1 MEYKHGKEIFFK
13 RVCAFLIDALCI
25 GLTFLLMITIFD
37 LTVMNSPAYK
47 KAYQRQ
53 VDIGLESHLFE
64 KKEDGSIDF
73 VSGSTDNQDQALSDF
88 YIWYEGNDSTYKEH
102 KEEYIGVLFYLNE
115 DNKYVLID
123 GADIE
128 TYKKFLVD
136 EFKSAYY
143 NVLCNDP
150 EYKKLRNET
159 SSYINST
166 LTSSVV
172 VPCILYLY
180 FIPLILK
187 KGQTIGKKIMRI
199 EIINIAT
206 QENIKE
212 GFFTL
217 RTLVLFVEFLSVG
230 ILAMVSLVICIFTKK
245 GYTLHDFLVQ
255 SMVIYRGESQVDEN
269 KKNQLIKGNKENGKN

>member
-1 MEYKHGKEIFFK
+1 MEYKYGKEIFFK

-25 GLTFLLMITIFD
+25 GLTFLLMVTIFD
-37 LTVMNSPAYK
+37 LTVLNSSSYK
-47 KAYQRQ
+47 EAYQKQ
-53 VDIGLESHLFE
+53 IEIGLQSHLFAQ
-64 KKEDGSIDF
+64 KEDGSIDF
-73 VSGSTDNQDQALSDF
+73 VSGSPENQDKAISDF

-102 KEEYIGVLFYLNE
+102 KAEEIGVLFYLE
-115 DNKYVLID
+115 DDEYKLIND
-123 GADIE
+123 YDIE
-128 TYKKFLVD
+128 KYKKFLVD
-136 EFKSAYY
+136 ELKSAYY
-143 NVLCNDP
+143 DVLCNDP

-159 SSYINST
+159 SAYINSS
-166 LTSSVV
+166 LTSSIV

-217 RTLVLFVEFLSVG
+217 RTLVLFVEFLSFG
-230 ILAMVSLVICIFTKK
+230 ILAMVSLVVCIFTKK
-245 GYTLHDFLVQ
+245 GFTIHDFLVQ
-255 SMVIYRGESQVDEN
+255 SLVVSKSSGQIDES
-269 KKNQLIKGNKENGKN
+269 KKQQLIKGSKNDGTN